1 MALKMVDVA
10 SCMFRQKCRASAAFT
25 AECLMTNK
33 TAWGYTSAQIRHG
46 MVWDQTI
53 HFFRHLHYYAST
65 MFFCGMNIVF
75 LAKVSKGVLGK
86 KNSEGSSKQ
95 KKIQIQMKGTK

>member
-53 HFFRHLHYYAST
+53 HFFRHLHYYAT

-86 KNSEGSSKQ
+86 KKQ
-95 KKIQIQMKGTK
+95 